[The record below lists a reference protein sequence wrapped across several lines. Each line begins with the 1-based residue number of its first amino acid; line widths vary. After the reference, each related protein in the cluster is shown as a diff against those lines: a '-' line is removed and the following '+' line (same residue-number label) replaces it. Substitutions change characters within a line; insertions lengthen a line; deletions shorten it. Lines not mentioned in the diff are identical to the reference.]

1 MSSQLVDLEQWI
13 KERIPAGM
21 EERFQQMRAKQISM
35 RKKIVIKDHPKI
47 SEARYIGGTDV
58 SFFSDRRACAGIVIL
73 EMPDLTVV
81 EFAYSIYVPNIPY
94 VPTFLAF
101 RELSGLLVAYN
112 KLKIKPDI
120 ILVDG
125 NGILHPYGIGIA
137 SQMGIELETPTI
149 GAAKKL
155 LLGTYEQ
162 SSLKKKGSTSPIFH
176 NNQEIGTAILTR
188 EGNKPIFVSS
198 GHLISIPTAID
209 VVLKC
214 TRWRIPEPT
223 RLADKLTRDKVRLL
237 KEKLQ

>member
-1 MSSQLVDLEQWI
+1 MSSQSVKLEPWI

-21 EERFQQMRAKQISM
+21 EEQFQQMRAKQLSM
-35 RKKIVIKDHPKI
+35 RKRIVVKDHPKI

-58 SFFSDRRACAGIVIL
+58 SFFNDGRACAGIVIL
-73 EMPDLTVV
+73 EIPDLTVV
-81 EFAYSIYVPNIPY
+81 EFTYSIYVPSIPY

-112 KLKIKPDI
+112 QLKTKPDV

-125 NGILHPYGIGIA
+125 NGILHHYGIGIA

-155 LLGTYEQ
+155 LVGTYDKTA
-162 SSLKKKGSTSPIFH
+162 LKKKGSTAPIFH
-176 NNQEIGTAILTR
+176 KNQEIGAAVLTR
-188 EGNKPIFVSS
+188 DGNKPIYVSS
-198 GHLISIPTAID
+198 GHLISISTAID
-209 VVLKC
+209 IVLKC

-223 RLADKLTRDKVRLL
+223 RLADKFTREKVRLL
-237 KEKLQ
+237 KEKSP

>member
-1 MSSQLVDLEQWI
+1 MSSQSVDLEEWI
-13 KERIPAGM
+13 KKRIPAGM
-21 EERFQQMRAKQISM
+21 EERFKQMRAKQLNM
-35 RKKIVIKDHPKI
+35 RTKIVLKDHPKI

-58 SFFSDRRACAGIVIL
+58 SFFSDGRACAGIVIL
-73 EMPDLTVV
+73 ELPDLAVV

-125 NGILHPYGIGIA
+125 NGILHHYGVGIA

-155 LLGTYEQ
+155 LIGTYDQ
-162 SSLKKKGSTSPIFH
+162 TALKKKGSTSTIFH
-176 NNQEIGTAILTR
+176 NNQEIGAAVLTR
-188 EGNKPIFVSS
+188 DGNKPIFVSS
-198 GHLISIPTAID
+198 GHLISISSAID

-223 RLADKLTRDKVRLL
+223 RLADKLTREKVRSLI
-237 KEKLQ
+237 EKS